1 MYVCMYVSIYLYIYI
16 NIYIIYIYIYIY
28 VRKFCATF
36 AEGGCWVRCKALWA
50 RSLRNLTL
58 YRS

>member
-1 MYVCMYVSIYLYIYI
+1 MYVCMYVSIY
-16 NIYIIYIYIYIY
+16 IYIYMY